1 MSSTTLSSIVTS
13 SSASRQSPVA
23 SRGRVALIGLATVV
37 AATLANV
44 LVYVVGDTLVAYD
57 ARFLPLV
64 GVIGSI
70 SFTLP
75 AAVVAVLLYA
85 ALLRR
90 ARTPARTFTI
100 VAAIV
105 FVVTLIPDFTYI
117 PTVPGATGAQTAV
130 LVLMH
135 TVAACVIVGML
146 TTFARPP
153 HRQEETAR

>member
-1 MSSTTLSSIVTS
+1 MSSIATSSSAVTS
-13 SSASRQSPVA
+13 SSAAREA
-23 SRGRVALIGLATVV
+23 RATNRGRFARVGLAAVV

-44 LVYVVGDTLVAYD
+44 LVYYVGGALVAYD

-85 ALLRR
+85 ALRR
-90 ARTPARTFTI
+90 FARRPARTFAI
-100 VAAIV
+100 IAAAV

-117 PTVPGATGAQTAV
+117 PTVPGATGGQTAV
-130 LVLMH
+130 LVAMH
-135 TVAACVIVGML
+135 VVAAG
-146 TTFARPP
+146 
-153 HRQEETAR
+153 